1 LYDLLVVGGGL
12 AGATL
17 GRALTAQGAR
27 VLIVERAQEF
37 RDRVRGEVLLAWSVG
52 EAERLGIVKLLLDTC
67 GHPTRW
73 RHGYVRGALAWRRD
87 VVATAA
93 SPVGELNFHHPAM
106 QRALLD
112 AAAAAGAEIR
122 RPAEVVAVM
131 PGALPSAIVECGG
144 RRERLQARLIV
155 AADGRASRVRAWAG
169 FAVRRDP
176 ECLALAGVLQGAL
189 DLPEDTVHMATDWA
203 RGEAVL
209 VFPLGSGRFRS
220 YLVHQRRG
228 PIGPLSGAR
237 CAREFVAAC
246 VGCGAPAEWFARAE
260 TLGPLASFDA
270 ADRWVDH
277 PHRAGIALVGDAA
290 AANDPSFGSGMGL
303 ALRDVRVLRDAL
315 LVTDD
320 WHAAA
325 DAYAAE
331 HDRHYGALRTI
342 TGWMREVYYERGPA
356 ADARRA
362 RALPRIAEDPSR
374 APDLIGQGPDG
385 PTDEQARRRF
395 FGED

>member
-1 LYDLLVVGGGL
+1 M
-12 AGATL
+12 
-17 GRALTAQGAR
+17 
-27 VLIVERAQEF
+27 LIVEREREF

-52 EAERLGIVKLLLDTC
+52 EAERLGIVKPLLDTC

-73 RHGYVRGALAWRRD
+73 RHGYVRGGLAWRRD
-87 VVATAA
+87 VVATTA

-106 QRALLD
+106 QEAMLD
-112 AAAAAGAEIR
+112 AAAGAGAEIR
-122 RPAEVVAVM
+122 RPAEVVAM
-131 PGALPSAIVECGG
+131 TPGAPPAVVVESGG

-155 AADGRASRVRAWAG
+155 AADGRASRARAWAG

-176 ECLALAGVLQGAL
+176 ECLALAGVLHGGL
-189 DLPEDTVHMATDWA
+189 DLREDTVHVATDWS

-209 VFPLGSGRFRS
+209 VFPLGGGRFRS

-228 PIGPLSGAR
+228 PVGPLSGAR
-237 CAREFVAAC
+237 HARAFVAAC
-246 VGCGAPAEWFARAE
+246 VGCGAPPEWFSRAE
-260 TLGPLASFDA
+260 ALGPLATFDG
-270 ADRWVDH
+270 ADHWVGH
-277 PHRAGIALVGDAA
+277 PHRAGIVLVGDAA

-315 LVTDD
+315 LATDD
-320 WHAAA
+320 WHGAA
-325 DAYAAE
+325 DAYAGE

-342 TGWMREVYYERGPA
+342 TGWMRTLYYERGLA

-362 RALPRIAEDPSR
+362 RALPRIAQDPSR
-374 APDLIGQGPDG
+374 APDLIGLGPDG
-385 PTDEQARRRF
+385 ATDEQARCRF